1 MKILDEQKILNQ
13 TFAGNVIHALKR
25 VLIHAIDVRGYA
37 DFAPMGHSVR
47 VRREEEKGTI
57 SWKIKFRN
65 GTEKNFVSP
74 ITTKP
79 WGKFIPKLA
88 DGEKIKQGE
97 LNSQRLY
104 TEPEGLNI
112 DGELPSVPK
121 ESFKKG
127 VYY

>member
-1 MKILDEQKILNQ
+1 MKKKKELSPGKLNSEMEQTK
-13 TFAGNVIHALKR
+13 
-25 VLIHAIDVRGYA
+25 D
-37 DFAPMGHSVR
+37 
-47 VRREEEKGTI
+47 
-57 SWKIKFRN
+57 
-65 GTEKNFVSP
+65 FVSP

-88 DGEKIKQGE
+88 EADKPNQGE
-97 LNSQRLY
+97 INSQRLY

-112 DGELPSVPK
+112 DGELPAVPK

>member
-1 MKILDEQKILNQ
+1 
-13 TFAGNVIHALKR
+13 
-25 VLIHAIDVRGYA
+25 
-37 DFAPMGHSVR
+37 MGHSVR

-88 DGEKIKQGE
+88 EGDKPNQGE
-97 LNSQRLY
+97 INSQILY
-104 TEPEGLNI
+104 NEPQGLNTNK
-112 DGELPSVPK
+112 ELPKVEKSA
-121 ESFKKG
+121 FKKG

>member
-1 MKILDEQKILNQ
+1 
-13 TFAGNVIHALKR
+13 
-25 VLIHAIDVRGYA
+25 
-37 DFAPMGHSVR
+37 MGHSVR

-79 WGKFIPKLA
+79 WGKFIPKLSEA
-88 DGEKIKQGE
+88 GKPNQGE
-97 LNSQRLY
+97 INSEILY
-104 TEPEGLNI
+104 SEPKGLNTNE
-112 DGELPSVPK
+112 ELPTISK
-121 ESFKKG
+121 DSFKKG

>member
-1 MKILDEQKILNQ
+1 MGKIYSQ
-13 TFAGNVIHALKR
+13 
-25 VLIHAIDVRGYA
+25 
-37 DFAPMGHSVR
+37 
-47 VRREEEKGTI
+47 
-57 SWKIKFRN
+57 
-65 GTEKNFVSP
+65 
-74 ITTKP
+74 
-79 WGKFIPKLA
+79 LA

-112 DGELPSVPK
+112 DGELPAVPK

>member
-1 MKILDEQKILNQ
+1 MMLEIQRSLLLLLQLFFQFFIQNS
-13 TFAGNVIHALKR
+13 
-25 VLIHAIDVRGYA
+25 
-37 DFAPMGHSVR
+37 GHQ
-47 VRREEEKGTI
+47 
-57 SWKIKFRN
+57 N
-65 GTEKNFVSP
+65 GTEKDFVSP

-112 DGELPSVPK
+112 DGELPAVPK